1 MHSRYCIDPGPVVT
15 GTYISGARAFASASY
30 RLCLWRA
37 TIARSAE
44 PIGSRSIGTPRRR
57 LVNNTLLSPPPPH
70 NLLTDAILRL
80 PLTTDRLADSL
91 TIRTACG
98 PPAGRCPKFEFVRRP
113 HANKYIFS
121 PSRADRA

>member
-1 MHSRYCIDPGPVVT
+1 VHSRYCIDPGPVVT

-37 TIARSAE
+37 TIVRSAE

-91 TIRTACG
+91 TIRTAW
-98 PPAGRCPKFEFVRRP
+98 PTSWPMPKVRVRSPAPRQQI
-113 HANKYIFS
+113 YIF
-121 PSRADRA
+121 PEPG